1 MKIEPGQ
8 TALVT
13 GASRGMGVIMA
24 RALARRGVRLI
35 IAARNAAQLE
45 QVARQLEAECQVSVT
60 AIAAD
65 LGNSAD
71 LARLADE
78 VGKRG
83 GVDILLNN
91 AGVEDACSYEQRDPA
106 GIEQMI
112 AVNLTGPML
121 LSRLLLPGMLGRGR
135 GHIVNVASVAGML
148 ASPYQEPYCATK
160 AGLIGFTRALRMTAQ
175 DQKWPVSAS
184 LLSPGFMAGAGMYE
198 DMHREHSVKA
208 HALLGTVSAEQ
219 MGPALLRAIEQDLP
233 DVVLMK
239 GTPRLN
245 AAISA
250 MAPRLFE
257 RIMAWFD
264 FGAVFRTVAQRR
276 TAG

>member
-24 RALARRGVRLI
+24 RALARRGVNLI

-45 QVARQLEAECQVSVT
+45 QVARQLEGECKVAVA

-65 LGNSAD
+65 LGDSAD
-71 LARLADE
+71 LARLAGQ
-78 VGKRG
+78 VQQRG

-91 AGVEDACSYEQRDPA
+91 AGLEEACSYERRDPA

-121 LSRLLLPGMLGRGR
+121 LSRLLLPGMIARGR
-135 GHIVNVASVAGML
+135 GHIVNIASVAGML

-184 LLSPGFMAGAGMYE
+184 IISPGFMAGAGMYD
-198 DMHREHSVKA
+198 DMQREHAVKA
-208 HALLGTVSAEQ
+208 HALLGTVDAAE

-276 TAG
+276 AAG